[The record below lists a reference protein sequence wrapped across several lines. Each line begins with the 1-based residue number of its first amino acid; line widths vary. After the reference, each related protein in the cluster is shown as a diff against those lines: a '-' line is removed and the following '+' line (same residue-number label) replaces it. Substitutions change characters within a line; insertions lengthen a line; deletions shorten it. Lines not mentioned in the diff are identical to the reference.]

1 MSEEKVK
8 AQSKNQISPTD
19 LKLLK
24 KLYIR
29 SCTVFAPFNY
39 ANQGASGFEYSLMP
53 FIDHYYK
60 KGSEEK
66 RLALKRNIVWYNI
79 TSNVGTFCM
88 SLVAS
93 MEKQA
98 SKHDDYNVNSINSIK
113 ASLMGPM
120 SGIGDTLF
128 WGILRVIAAGIAI
141 SFGLQGNILA
151 PFIFL
156 LVYNVPSFIVRW
168 YLTKL
173 GFTVGSDYLE
183 DMYESGLINI
193 FTKAARTLGLIM
205 LGGMTSSLVSFNSKL
220 VIHLGGGQSLNIQNV
235 LDQIFKGLVPLCLT
249 LFCYW
254 LLAKKK
260 INFTV
265 VVIGV
270 IILSILLSAVGV
282 A

>member
-1 MSEEKVK
+1 MTDTKTDK
-8 AQSKNQISPTD
+8 KISATD
-19 LKLLK
+19 MKLLK

-53 FIDHYYK
+53 FINHYYK
-60 KGSEEK
+60 KGSEK
-66 RLALKRNIVWYNI
+66 RRQALKRNIVWYNI
-79 TSNVGTFCM
+79 TNNVGTFCM
-88 SLVAS
+88 ALVAS

-98 SKHDDYNVNSINSIK
+98 SQHDDYNVNSINSVK

-128 WGILRVIAAGIAI
+128 WGILRVVAAGIAI
-141 SFGLQGNILA
+141 SFGLQGNLLA
-151 PFIFL
+151 PIMFL
-156 LVYNVPSFIVRW
+156 LVYNVPSFIIRW

-173 GFTVGSDYLE
+173 GFSVGSDYLQE
-183 DMYESGLINI
+183 MYASGMINI

-205 LGGMTSSLVSFNSKL
+205 LGGMTSSLISFKSK
-220 VIHLGGGQSLNIQNV
+220 VVFHLGGGQTLNLQHIF
-235 LDQIFKGLVPLCLT
+235 DQIFKGLVPLCLT

-254 LLAKKK
+254 LIAKKK
-260 INFTV
+260 VNFTV

-270 IILSILLSAVGV
+270 IVVSIILSFFGIA
-282 A
+282 